1 MNCKQEK
8 EEFIP
13 DTEVVYMR
21 RIGQYGAENY
31 ALMAKMKSWAAERG
45 LLTEEAAIYGIALD
59 NQVTRRVITSGK
71 YVVFMIEH
79 TTKAV
84 ADFWTSFSTKMAK
97 LGYKMDFSRPIMERY
112 SVVMVKN
119 GYCEMCVPILC

>member
-1 MNCKQEK
+1 MKQGK

-45 LLTEEAAIYGIALD
+45 ILTEETVIYGIALD
-59 NQVTRRVITSGK
+59 NPQN
-71 YVVFMIEH
+71 VVNTE
-79 TTKAV
+79 K
-84 ADFWTSFSTKMAK
+84 
-97 LGYKMDFSRPIMERY
+97 
-112 SVVMVKN
+112 
-119 GYCEMCVPILC
+119 